1 MAKAAE
7 ELYETDFY
15 AWTQLQARELDRFAR
30 QRPNLPLDLRYI
42 AEEIRDLGNERRAS
56 LRSWTSRIIEHLM
69 LLEHSP
75 AIEPRRGWIGEVVD
89 VRAEIEDRLSR
100 TLRRDLERQLPR
112 LYDRARRRLAQKLR
126 LYGEAQVVERLPETC
141 PYDFD
146 QVLGDWWPDG
156 PTTGDST

>member
-30 QRPNLPLDLRYI
+30 QRPNLPLDLRHI
-42 AEEIRDLGNERRAS
+42 AEEIRDLGNERRDS
-56 LRSWTSRIIEHLM
+56 LRSWATRIIEHL

-75 AIEPRRGWIGEVVD
+75 AVEPRRDWIDKIVD
-89 VRAEIEDRLSR
+89 FRAEIEDRLSR
-100 TLRRDLERQLPR
+100 TLRRDMERQLPK

-126 LYGEAQVVERLPETC
+126 LHGEAPIVERLPETC
-141 PYDFD
+141 PHDLD
-146 QVLGDWWPDG
+146 QVLGDWWPGAPPAGD
-156 PTTGDST
+156 PT